1 MCNDTKRKIA
11 AAVIDMMRTRPVSKI
26 TVQQIMEQTQM
37 KRQSFYYHY
46 QDIYDVLEWIVTTDV
61 CGPLQYDETQPLT
74 DWCEEALTLLHDK
87 QPLLRKISLSLGSD
101 KMYCL
106 MCGILRPQLARLLP
120 EDTCGDEIHAL
131 ALDTLCWGTFHTL
144 NSMVTGRAPI
154 DVELSMQKLQAL
166 MSAARGF

>member
-74 DWCEEALTLLHDK
+74 VDADAWQSARMDETV
-87 QPLLRKISLSLGSD
+87 
-101 KMYCL
+101 
-106 MCGILRPQLARLLP
+106 CGAP
-120 EDTCGDEIHAL
+120 E
-131 ALDTLCWGTFHTL
+131 
-144 NSMVTGRAPI
+144 
-154 DVELSMQKLQAL
+154 
-166 MSAARGF
+166 SAAAPKQIVTFYRSC